1 MRHVAYCF
9 ALLLGASA
17 AYGQAGG
24 TGSIQGTIT
33 DPSGAVVA
41 GAPVTATN
49 LATGVRTERKTTDA
63 GFFVLP
69 FLPAGEYSVTVT
81 AAGFQSLTQPRVA
94 VDALAVVGLDLKVQI
109 GAASQSVTVEA
120 APSMLKTDD
129 VALGGSIQNNV
140 YDSLPLAMNASARD
154 PSAFAGLVV
163 GVNNY
168 STQPAGPSTG
178 SFNGGQTYQN
188 EVYIEGLPLT
198 NAGTESDTRNLAF
211 GVSVEAVE
219 QFQIETTGAKAM
231 YEGQGVSNYV
241 LKSGG
246 NQFHGGVYEYFR
258 NTLFDARGF
267 FAPTTPIEHQNE
279 FGATISGPIKKNKI
293 FFFGNYDG
301 YRYDSATAPAFQS
314 IPTAAERTGDFS
326 AFPQVIYDPNSATG
340 TGVRTPFP
348 NNVIP
353 SGRISPISQSL
364 ASYLPD
370 PTNSGIQNNYLA
382 VLPQLIN
389 NDSTTDKV
397 DLNLSEKNRLFA
409 LFSTGKYTTNFT
421 GSYAAGTSALP
432 LPYTQSR
439 FVTEYATTAQIHDI
453 YVIKPNLLNQF
464 SISLN
469 RMYIPLG
476 NPTAGGNYP
485 TKAGI
490 TGLPPGIAS
499 SAMPD
504 INFAGNNAPI
514 SWAGTNAHVNTEAA
528 NTYDLQNNITW
539 TKGKHFITVGFQYQA
554 LQDNYNNPLTGTLA
568 SFSFS
573 NNETANFGPTGTLL
587 STTGL
592 SYASYLMGL
601 VDSSSVTQNAVAET
615 GGRYK
620 TYAAYIQ
627 DDIKVSS
634 RLTVNLGLRWNV
646 WGPFKEVDNRMSF
659 FNPDL
664 PNPLAGNHPGALQF
678 AGDGTDSCHCATPVK
693 MHYVNPGPRLGLA
706 YRLGEKTV
714 VRAGYSLVYAHA
726 GGVGGRTN
734 GRQGLSQLGF
744 NTSASFSSVATGQ
757 PAFNWA
763 SGYPAFQPAPFLNPS
778 YGIGFITAAAGAPIA
793 GPSTAQTITYGDPN
807 LGGKPP
813 YYENWNLNVQHSIT
827 PGLTLSVAY
836 SGSSGHFLPGAGNL
850 GPMTNQIPL
859 QYITLGPLLGQTL
872 SAATLAQAQAV
883 FPNIANPFPNFT
895 GTIAQAL
902 KPYPQYSGISNPWA
916 NLGISTYNALQTT
929 LTRRFAQGFT
939 FTLAYTFSKQ
949 LDDLVGHTAQ
959 SLQRR
964 TGKGT
969 GHHRPPARGQPHLCL
984 PVAFRQRSQA
994 EQQFQDREFGAQRL
1008 ADLRPGYLQQRSAPG
1023 DRRHLHVGRNPR
1035 HLLSQLQSL
1044 VQRRL
1049 VDQRCIRQRG
1059 QKRHLYALPRQDCFR
1074 GPGGI
1079 HSRQHRALGAVR
1091 TVRAAQRG
1099 RGCQRAPGIPHTGAG
1114 EAGASGG
1121 RVQSQQRGP
1130 LWSAG
1135 NEHRFGDI
1143 WDGDHHGEPAA
1154 QTSIQ
1159 RPRFV
1164 LRSEG

>member
-1 MRHVAYCF
+1 MRHVAYCLAF
-9 ALLLGASA
+9 LLAAGSA
-17 AYGQAGG
+17 FGQAGG

-41 GAPVTATN
+41 GAAVTATN
-49 LATGVRTERKTTDA
+49 LATGVRTDRKTTDA
-63 GFFVLP
+63 GFFVLS

-81 AAGFQSLTQPRVA
+81 AAGFQTLTQPRVA
-94 VDALAVVGLDLKVQI
+94 VDALAVVGLDLKLQI
-109 GAASQSVTVEA
+109 GAANQSVTVEA

-129 VALGGSIQNNV
+129 VALGGTIQNNV

-211 GVSVEAVE
+211 GISVEAVE

-246 NQFHGGVYEYFR
+246 NQFHGGV
-258 NTLFDARGF
+258 FDARGF

-279 FGATISGPIKKNKI
+279 FGATISGPIKKNKM

-364 ASYLPD
+364 ASYLPA

-389 NDSTTDKV
+389 NDSTTNKV

-409 LFSTGKYTTNFT
+409 LFSKGKYTTNFT
-421 GSYAAGTSALP
+421 GSYAPGTSALP

-453 YVIKPNLLNQF
+453 HVLKPNLLNQF
-464 SISLN
+464 SLSFN

-528 NTYDLQNNITW
+528 NTFDLQNNVTW
-539 TKGKHFITVGFQYQA
+539 TKGKHFITVGFQYQT

-664 PNPLAGNHPGALQF
+664 PNPLAGNHLGALQF

-693 MHYVNPGPRLGLA
+693 IHYINPGPRLGLA

-714 VRAGYSLVYAHA
+714 IRAGYSLVYAHA

-763 SGYPAFQPAPFLNPS
+763 NGYPAFQPAPFINPS

-827 PGLTLSVAY
+827 PSLTLSVAY

-859 QYITLGPLLGQTL
+859 QYITLGPLLGQTVT
-872 SAATLAQAQAV
+872 AATLAQAQAL
-883 FPNIANPFPNFT
+883 FPNIAIPFPNFT
-895 GTIAQAL
+895 GTIAQTL
-902 KPYPQYSGISNPWA
+902 KPYPRYSGISNPWA

-929 LTRRFAQGFT
+929 LTRRFAQGLT

-949 LDDLVGHTAQ
+949 LDDLVGTPRNPYNDALEKGPGTIDHPHVG
-959 SLQRR
+959 SLIFVYQ
-964 TGKGT
+964 
-969 GHHRPPARGQPHLCL
+969 L
-984 PVAFRQRSQA
+984 P
-994 EQQFQDREFGAQRL
+994 FGAGHKLNSSSKIVSAALSHWQISGL
-1008 ADLRPGYLQQRSAPG
+1008 VTYTSGAPLVIGGTCTSGGILGTCYPNYNPSFSGDLWINGAFGSGGKSVTSTPYLDKTAFVDPAAYTVGNIARSAPFG
-1023 DRRHLHVGRNPR
+1023 LFAPHNADVDLSVRREFRIRELVR
-1035 HLLSQLQSL
+1035 LALQADAFN
-1044 VQRRL
+1044 VNN
-1049 VDQRCIRQRG
+1049 
-1059 QKRHLYALPRQDCFR
+1059 
-1074 GPGGI
+1074 
-1079 HSRQHRALGAVR
+1079 AVHF
-1091 TVRAAQRG
+1091 G
-1099 RGCQRAPGIPHTGAG
+1099 APGTNIDAATFGTVTTMANQPRKLQFSA
-1114 EAGASGG
+1114 
-1121 RVQSQQRGP
+1121 RVS
-1130 LWSAG
+1130 
-1135 NEHRFGDI
+1135 F
-1143 WDGDHHGEPAA
+1143 
-1154 QTSIQ
+1154 
-1159 RPRFV
+1159 
-1164 LRSEG
+1164 

>member
-9 ALLLGASA
+9 VLLGAAGSIF
-17 AYGQAGG
+17 GQVGG
-24 TGSIQGTIT
+24 TGSIQGTVT
-33 DPSGAVVA
+33 DPSGAVVV
-41 GAPVTATN
+41 GAAVTATN
-49 LATGVRTERKTTDA
+49 LKTAVETARKTTDA
-63 GFFVLP
+63 GFFVLSL
-69 FLPAGEYSVTVT
+69 LPAGEYSVTVK
-81 AAGFQSLTQPRVA
+81 ASGFQTLTQSRVT
-94 VDALAVVGLDLKVQI
+94 VDALAVVGLDLKLQL
-109 GAASQSVTVEA
+109 GAASQSITVDTA
-120 APSMLKTDD
+120 ASMLKTDD
-129 VALGGSIQNNV
+129 VALGGSVENKV
-140 YDSLPLAMNASARD
+140 YDALPLAMNASARD

-188 EVYIEGLPLT
+188 ETYIEGLPLT

-267 FAPTTPIEHQNE
+267 FAPTTPVEHQNE
-279 FGATISGPIKKNKI
+279 FGATVSGPIKKNKI
-293 FFFGNYDG
+293 FFFSNYDG
-301 YRYDSATAPAFQS
+301 YRFDSATAPAFQS

-326 AFPQVIYDPNSATG
+326 AFPQVIYDPTSATG
-340 TGVRTPFP
+340 TAVRTPFP
-348 NNVIP
+348 NNTIP
-353 SGRISPISQSL
+353 TNRISPIALSL
-364 ASYLPD
+364 ASYLPA
-370 PTNSGIQNNYLA
+370 PTNGGIQNNYLA

-389 NDSTTDKV
+389 NDSTTNKV
-397 DLNLSEKNRLFA
+397 DLNLSDKNRIFA

-439 FVTEYATTAQIHDI
+439 FVTEYATTAQLHDV
-453 YVIKPNLLNQF
+453 YMLRPNLVNQF
-464 SISLN
+464 SLSFS

-514 SWAGTNAHVNTEAA
+514 GWAGTNAHVNTEAA
-528 NTYDLQNNITW
+528 NTFDVQNNVLW
-539 TKGKHFITVGFQYQA
+539 TKGKHFITVGFQFQA
-554 LQDNYNNPLTGTLA
+554 LQDNFNNPLSGTLA

-573 NNETANFGPTGTLL
+573 NNETANFASTGTLV

-592 SYASYLMGL
+592 SYASYLLGL

-634 RLTVNLGLRWNV
+634 RLTLNLGLRWNV
-646 WGPFKEVDNRMSF
+646 WGTFKEVYNRMSF

-664 PNPLAGNHPGALQF
+664 PNPLAGGRMGALQF
-678 AGDGTDSCHCATPVK
+678 AGDGPFSCHCATPVK

-714 VRAGYSLVYAHA
+714 LRAGFSLAYAHA
-726 GGVGGRTN
+726 GGVGGRVN

-763 SGYPAFQPAPFLNPS
+763 GGYPPFQPAPFINPS

-793 GPSTAQTITYGDPN
+793 GPSTAQTITFGDPE

-813 YYENWNLNVQHSIT
+813 YYENWNLNLQRSLT
-827 PGLTLSVAY
+827 ANLTLSVAY
-836 SGSSGHFLPGAGNL
+836 SGSSGHFLPGAGNA

-859 QYITLGPLLGQTL
+859 QYIVLGSLLGQTL
-872 SAATLAQAQAV
+872 SPATLAQAQAV
-883 FPNIANPFPNFT
+883 FPNIAIPFPNFT

-902 KPYPQYSGISNPWA
+902 KPFPQYSGIANPWA

-929 LTRRFAQGFT
+929 LTHRFNRGLT

-949 LDDLVGHTAQ
+949 LDDLVTARNPFDDSLEKGPGVIDHPHVGTATFVYQLPFGAGHKLNSSSKIVSGTLSHWQLSGIVFYSSSSPLVIGGTCTSGGILGTCYPNYNPSFNGSIWINGDIGSGGAPVTSTPYLNKAAFVDPAPYTVGNIARSASFGLFAPHNADL
-959 SLQRR
+959 SLSVR
-964 TGKGT
+964 
-969 GHHRPPARGQPHLCL
+969 
-984 PVAFRQRSQA
+984 
-994 EQQFQDREFGAQRL
+994 REFNFTERIKL
-1008 ADLRPGYLQQRSAPG
+1008 AFQADAFNVNNAVHFGTPGTNIDAANFGTFSSMANQPRKLQFS
-1023 DRRHLHVGRNPR
+1023 GRI
-1035 HLLSQLQSL
+1035 S
-1044 VQRRL
+1044 
-1049 VDQRCIRQRG
+1049 
-1059 QKRHLYALPRQDCFR
+1059 F
-1074 GPGGI
+1074 
-1079 HSRQHRALGAVR
+1079 
-1091 TVRAAQRG
+1091 
-1099 RGCQRAPGIPHTGAG
+1099 
-1114 EAGASGG
+1114 
-1121 RVQSQQRGP
+1121 
-1130 LWSAG
+1130 
-1135 NEHRFGDI
+1135 
-1143 WDGDHHGEPAA
+1143 
-1154 QTSIQ
+1154 
-1159 RPRFV
+1159 
-1164 LRSEG
+1164 

>member
-1 MRHVAYCF
+1 MRYVARCF
-9 ALLLGASA
+9 ALLLVASSA
-17 AYGQAGG
+17 FGQSGG
-24 TGSIQGTIT
+24 TGSIQGTVT

-41 GAPVTATN
+41 GAAVTASN
-49 LATGVRTERKTTDA
+49 LATGVRTERKTTEA
-63 GFFVLP
+63 GFFVLSL
-69 FLPAGEYSVTVT
+69 LPAGEYSVTVT
-81 AAGFQSLTQPRVA
+81 ATGFQNLTQTRVI
-94 VDALAVVGLDLKVQI
+94 VDALAVVGLDLRLQI
-109 GAASQSVTVEA
+109 GAATESVTVEA
-120 APSMLKTDD
+120 SPSMLKTDD

-258 NTLFDARGF
+258 NTIFDARGF

-279 FGATISGPIKKNKI
+279 FGATINGPIKKNKM

-301 YRYDSATAPAFQS
+301 YRYNSATAPAFQS
-314 IPTAAERTGDFS
+314 IPTALERTGDFS
-326 AFPQVIYDPNSATG
+326 AFPQVIYDPNSAVG
-340 TGVRTPFP
+340 TAVRTPFP

-353 SGRISPISQSL
+353 AGRISPISQSL
-364 ASYLPD
+364 ASYLPAA
-370 PTNSGIQNNYLA
+370 TNGGIQNNYLA

-389 NDSTTDKV
+389 NDSTTNKV
-397 DLNLSEKNRLFA
+397 DLNVSDKNRAFA

-439 FVTEYATTAQIHDI
+439 FVTEYATTAQLHDI
-453 YVIKPNLLNQF
+453 YTLKPNLLNQF
-464 SISLN
+464 SVSFN

-504 INFAGNNAPI
+504 INFGGTNAPI

-528 NTYDLQNNITW
+528 NTYDVQNNVLW
-539 TKGKHFITVGFQYQA
+539 TKGKHFITVGFQFQA
-554 LQDNYNNPLTGTLA
+554 LQDNFNNPLTGTLA

-573 NNETANFGPTGTLL
+573 NNETANFSPTGTLV
-587 STTGL
+587 STSGL

-620 TYAAYIQ
+620 TYAGYIQ
-627 DDIKVSS
+627 DDIKVSP

-646 WGPFKEVDNRMSF
+646 WGTFKEVYNRMSF
-659 FNPDL
+659 FNPDI
-664 PNPLAGNHPGALQF
+664 PNPLAGNHLGALQF
-678 AGDGTDSCHCATPVK
+678 AGDGPNSCHCATPVK
-693 MHYVNPGPRLGLA
+693 MHYINPGPRLGLA

-714 VRAGYSLVYAHA
+714 IRAGFSLVYAHA

-763 SGYPAFQPAPFLNPS
+763 KGYPAFQPAPFINPS

-813 YYENWNLNVQHSIT
+813 YYENWNLNIQHSIT
-827 PGLTLSVAY
+827 PSLTLSVAY

-859 QYITLGPLLGQTL
+859 QYIALGPLLGQTV

-883 FPNIANPFPNFT
+883 FPNIAIPFPNFT
-895 GTIAQAL
+895 GTIAQTL
-902 KPYPQYSGISNPWA
+902 KPFPQYSGISNPWA

-929 LTRRFAQGFT
+929 LIRRFSQGLT

-949 LDDLVGHTAQ
+949 LDDLVATPRNPFND
-959 SLQRR
+959 SLERAP
-964 TGKGT
+964 GGID
-969 GHHRPPARGQPHLCL
+969 RPHVGSLILVYQL
-984 PVAFRQRSQA
+984 P
-994 EQQFQDREFGAQRL
+994 FGAGHKLNGSSKIVSAALSHWQISGL
-1008 ADLRPGYLQQRSAPG
+1008 VTYTSGSPLVIGGTCTSGGILGTCYPNYNPSFSGDVWINGAFGSGGKSVTSTPYLDKTAFVDPAAYTAGNIARSAPYG
-1023 DRRHLHVGRNPR
+1023 L
-1035 HLLSQLQSL
+1035 
-1044 VQRRL
+1044 
-1049 VDQRCIRQRG
+1049 
-1059 QKRHLYALPRQDCFR
+1059 
-1074 GPGGI
+1074 
-1079 HSRQHRALGAVR
+1079 
-1091 TVRAAQRG
+1091 
-1099 RGCQRAPGIPHTGAG
+1099 RAPHNAG
-1114 EAGASGG
+1114 VDLSVRREFHIVGERVRLALQADAFNINNAVHFGTPGTNIDSATFGTVSTMANQPRKLQFSG
-1121 RVQSQQRGP
+1121 RVS
-1130 LWSAG
+1130 
-1135 NEHRFGDI
+1135 F
-1143 WDGDHHGEPAA
+1143 
-1154 QTSIQ
+1154 
-1159 RPRFV
+1159 
-1164 LRSEG
+1164 